1 LIITEPRHRRFSPC
15 QLLERTVNIGWLP
28 NIPALA
34 SVMKNTSQLP
44 LRPLRKKA
52 IVVIQREAL
61 GMDGIYCDEV
71 LRSIQGVREGEDI
84 MIWNLSEGNLIDQ
97 PVANGMGSLPAVPHF
112 ITPDFRIMVGNWGC
126 STAIPWG
133 LGAEDILIQQFPN
146 YRDPLSGNIPAGK
159 GGAAVAT
166 FG

>member
-1 LIITEPRHRRFSPC
+1 
-15 QLLERTVNIGWLP
+15 
-28 NIPALA
+28 
-34 SVMKNTSQLP
+34 MKNTSQLP

-84 MIWNLSEGNLIDQ
+84 MIWNLSEGNLIDR

>member
-1 LIITEPRHRRFSPC
+1 
-15 QLLERTVNIGWLP
+15 
-28 NIPALA
+28 
-34 SVMKNTSQLP
+34 MKNTSQLP

-61 GMDGIYCDEV
+61 GMDGIYCDQV

-84 MIWNLSEGNLIDQ
+84 MIWNLSEGNLRDR
-97 PVANGMGSLPAVPHF
+97 PVANEMGSLPAVPHF